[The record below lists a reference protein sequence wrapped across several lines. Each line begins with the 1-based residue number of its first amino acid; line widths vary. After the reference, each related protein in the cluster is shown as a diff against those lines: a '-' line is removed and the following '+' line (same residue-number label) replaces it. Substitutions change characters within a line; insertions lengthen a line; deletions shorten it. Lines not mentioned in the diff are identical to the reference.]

1 MPKMYLIKE
10 VDAPPKG
17 LLTRVM
23 ISVKTAATGSAKN
36 ARIIIAER
44 SFTNDAAG
52 WSALA
57 TAYKFHVY
65 DTNITGALDVP
76 VDSVGVKID
85 RIFNNGGLDYE
96 NRDDDGA
103 GLVTGWGPKSTAKKA
118 KLYVYIEL
126 DDTEAVLD
134 MSVDI
139 KTQEKA

>member
-1 MPKMYLIKE
+1 MPHMYLIKE
-10 VDAPPKG
+10 IDAPPKG
-17 LLTRVM
+17 LLTRVK
-23 ISVKTAATGSAKN
+23 ISIKTAATGSAKL
-36 ARIIIAER
+36 ARIIIVER

-52 WSALA
+52 WAALVA
-57 TAYKFHVY
+57 AYKFQIY
-65 DTNITGALDVP
+65 DTNIAGTLDIP
-76 VDSVGVKID
+76 VDSTGVKID
-85 RIFNNGGLDYE
+85 RIFSNGGVDYE

-134 MSVDI
+134 MNVDI